1 MKHTYYIAEY
11 FESLSAT
18 PNMPRRHGLGLCKTR
33 ETMLRRLRK
42 AKADATGRV
51 TGVRIFATTDE
62 AEYSRQ
68 VFAEWNFKSQSF
80 TYAGQPLKQLAA
92 DE

>member
-1 MKHTYYIAEY
+1 MQNTYYIAEY
-11 FESLSAT
+11 FESLSASPT
-18 PNMPRRHGLGLCKTR
+18 MPRRAGLGICKNR
-33 ETMLRRLRK
+33 ETMQRRLRK
-42 AKADATGRV
+42 AKADAMGKV

-80 TYAGQPLKQLAA
+80 TYAGQPLAQLAA
-92 DE
+92 E